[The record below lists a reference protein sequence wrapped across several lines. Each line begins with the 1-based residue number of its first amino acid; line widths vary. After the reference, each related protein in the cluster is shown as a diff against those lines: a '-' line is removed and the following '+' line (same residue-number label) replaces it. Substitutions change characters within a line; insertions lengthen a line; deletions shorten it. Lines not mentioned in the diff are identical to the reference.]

1 MDGKLAGINSAIF
14 TKSGGSI
21 GIGFA
26 IPANLVSSTVAS
38 ALAGKGIKRPWF
50 GAQGETVTFELAR
63 SLGLD
68 RPGGVLINAVY
79 RGGPADRA
87 GLKAGDVVLTVDGRE
102 VNDPRALKFRISM
115 RRLGETVK
123 LDVIR
128 EGSHVHQVGRASC
141 RGRGWKYR

>member
-79 RGGPADRA
+79 RRGPAAPA
-87 GLKAGDVVLTVDGRE
+87 GLKAAGVVVTVAGRE
-102 VNDPRALKFRISM
+102 VNRPRARTFRPPP
-115 RRLGETVK
+115 RR
-123 LDVIR
+123 
-128 EGSHVHQVGRASC
+128 
-141 RGRGWKYR
+141 RG